1 MKDKTNILTQRMLM
15 IVVIVLAAASAKA
28 QLTLDECQRLAAE
41 NYPLLRQYDLVRQTT
56 DFTLSNISRGYLP
69 QLTLSGQAT
78 YQSDV
83 MSLPNALTGMMTH
96 GGNKPKGLDKDQ
108 YRIALDVSQ
117 TIWDGGNTAAQKQV
131 ARAQGKVQE
140 AQTDVSMYE
149 VRNRVND
156 LFFGI
161 LLIEDK
167 LRINADLT
175 ALLKSNSEKTA
186 NLCKNGVAMQSDAD
200 MVLAEY
206 LKTKQQ
212 HTELEAMKRSY
223 VRMLALFLN
232 KQPDEINNLQKP
244 SATLPTSMDN
254 KRPELSVFDAQ
265 LRQNEAQ
272 LQMLN
277 SGLLPRLN
285 LFAQGYY
292 GYPGYNMFDDM
303 FSHDFSWNGMV
314 GVRLT
319 WNISRLYT
327 HKTDRRK
334 LDMTRGSIETAR
346 ETFLFNNRLLTT
358 QELTNIDRYRR
369 LIDEDEEI
377 ITLRTSVRKAAEAK
391 LEHGIIDSAD
401 LLQHITEENQARNQQ
416 STHEIEFL
424 KHIYELKHTLNQ

>member
-1 MKDKTNILTQRMLM
+1 MNRLQKRILT
-15 IVVIVLAAASAKA
+15 IVVVAMATVSANA

-56 DFTLSNISRGYLP
+56 DFTVSNISKGYLP

-83 MSLPNALTGMMTH
+83 MDLPDALTGMFAQS
-96 GGNKPKGLDKDQ
+96 GNKPKGLDKDQ

-117 TIWDGGNTAAQKQV
+117 TIWDGGNIAAQKQA

-140 AQTDVSMYE
+140 AQTNVSMYE
-149 VRNRVND
+149 VRSRVND

-161 LLIEDK
+161 LLIED
-167 LRINADLT
+167 RIRLNADLM

-200 MVLAEY
+200 MVRAEY
-206 LKTKQQ
+206 LKAKQQ

-223 VRMLALFLN
+223 VQMLALFLN
-232 KQPDEINNLQKP
+232 KQPDEIKDLQKP
-244 SATLPTSMDN
+244 DATLPAEMGN

-265 LRQNEAQ
+265 LQQNEAQ
-272 LQMLN
+272 RHLLS
-277 SGLLPRLN
+277 SGLLPRLS

-334 LDMTRGSIETAR
+334 LDVTRSNIETAR

-358 QELTNIDRYRR
+358 QESSNIDRYHR
-369 LIDEDEEI
+369 LIAEDEEI

-391 LEHGIIDSAD
+391 LEHGIIDVTN
-401 LLQHITEENQARNQQ
+401 LLQYITQENQARNGQ
-416 STHEIEFL
+416 STHEIEML
-424 KHIYELKHTLNQ
+424 KHIYELKHTINQ